1 MFTHLVTAAKGLFT
15 RQPEEQGTHSTG
27 TSTASNPK
35 MATGTRRANVAPEAA
50 TSGKRKAHSTS
61 AGKTEDQ
68 QTKRRRRSDP
78 KAGTDEGATKHTSGK
93 LSQVNGEK
101 ASAGKKIR
109 FDSEEPESF
118 EAQPEE
124 VMETP
129 AQDDE
134 DEDDSDDD
142 APETIDN
149 SAQLLKMKEQAKKQ
163 EAAKQLEE
171 QQKRDKRRKLDERR
185 KLQAQSNVKAKEAA
199 SDDMQSESTATVQGI
214 TTQDARRAAL
224 PALLPD
230 DILNA
235 EFAIRPPTP
244 PAEDQF
250 ALPKKSNKLRFLEK
264 HDKLPKDINM
274 GDVSIRVLD
283 APSSKKSSKPA
294 LPPKVS
300 KAGRNLRSSMLQKA
314 RNTAQGNGLR
324 KKTGGPS
331 AFVRR

>member
-1 MFTHLVTAAKGLFT
+1 MFAHLVTAAKGLFT
-15 RQPEEQGTHSTG
+15 RQSEEQESQPAG
-27 TSTASNPK
+27 TSATNSKMVTA
-35 MATGTRRANVAPEAA
+35 TRRGDVAPEIA
-50 TSGKRKAHSTS
+50 SGKRKAHS
-61 AGKTEDQ
+61 AGASKTEDQ

-78 KAGTDEGATKHTSGK
+78 KATGTDQDATKPTPA
-93 LSQVNGEK
+93 EK
-101 ASAGKKIR
+101 STVIGDKAPAGKKIR
-109 FDSEEPESF
+109 FGSEEPEPV
-118 EAQPEE
+118 ETQPEE
-124 VMETP
+124 ISETP
-129 AQDDE
+129 TQDD
-134 DEDDSDDD
+134 DGEDDSDDD

-171 QQKRDKRRKLDERR
+171 QLKREKRRKLDERR
-185 KLQAQSNVKAKEAA
+185 KLQAKSIVKPKEAPT
-199 SDDMQSESTATVQGI
+199 DDMLSESTATLQGT

-250 ALPKKSNKLRFLEK
+250 AIPKKSNKLRFL
-264 HDKLPKDINM
+264 DKQDKFPKDINM

-294 LPPKVS
+294 LAPKIS
-300 KAGRNLRSSMLQKA
+300 KAGRNLKGSMLQKT
-314 RNTAQGNGLR
+314 RTAAQNNGLR
-324 KKTGGPS
+324 QKAGGPS
-331 AFVRR
+331 GFIRR

>member
-15 RQPEEQGTHSTG
+15 RQPEEQESQPAG
-27 TSTASNPK
+27 TSATNPK
-35 MATGTRRANVAPEAA
+35 MVTATRRGDVAPESA
-50 TSGKRKAHSTS
+50 SGKRKAHSAS
-61 AGKTEDQ
+61 ASKTEDQ

-78 KAGTDEGATKHTSGK
+78 KATGIDQGAPKPTPA
-93 LSQVNGEK
+93 EK
-101 ASAGKKIR
+101 SSVIGDKAPAGKKIR
-109 FDSEEPESF
+109 FGSEEPEPV
-118 EAQPEE
+118 ETQPEE
-124 VMETP
+124 ISQTP
-129 AQDDE
+129 TQDD

-171 QQKRDKRRKLDERR
+171 QLKREKRRKLDERR
-185 KLQAQSNVKAKEAA
+185 KLQAKSIVKPKEAP
-199 SDDMQSESTATVQGI
+199 SDDMLSESTATLQGT

-250 ALPKKSNKLRFLEK
+250 AIPKKSNKLRFLDK
-264 HDKLPKDINM
+264 QDKLPKDINI

-294 LPPKVS
+294 LAPKIS
-300 KAGRNLRSSMLQKA
+300 KAGRNLKGSMLQKT
-314 RNTAQGNGLR
+314 RTVAQSNGLR
-324 KKTGGPS
+324 QKAGGPS
-331 AFVRR
+331 GFVRR

>member
-1 MFTHLVTAAKGLFT
+1 MFAHLVTAAKGLFT
-15 RQPEEQGTHSTG
+15 RQPEEQESQLAG
-27 TSTASNPK
+27 TSATNSKMVTA
-35 MATGTRRANVAPEAA
+35 TRRGDVAPEIA
-50 TSGKRKAHSTS
+50 SGKRKAHS
-61 AGKTEDQ
+61 AGASKTEDQ

-78 KAGTDEGATKHTSGK
+78 KATGTDQDATKSTPA
-93 LSQVNGEK
+93 EK
-101 ASAGKKIR
+101 SIVIGDKAPAGKKIR
-109 FDSEEPESF
+109 FGSEEPEPV

-124 VMETP
+124 ISETP
-129 AQDDE
+129 TQDD

-171 QQKRDKRRKLDERR
+171 QLKREKRRKLDERR
-185 KLQAQSNVKAKEAA
+185 KLQAKSIVKPKEAPT
-199 SDDMQSESTATVQGI
+199 DDMLSESTATIQGT

-250 ALPKKSNKLRFLEK
+250 AVPKKSNKLRFLDK
-264 HDKLPKDINM
+264 QDKLPKDINM

-294 LPPKVS
+294 LAPKIS
-300 KAGRNLRSSMLQKA
+300 KAGRNLKGSMLQKTRA
-314 RNTAQGNGLR
+314 AAQSNGLR
-324 KKTGGPS
+324 QKAGGPS
-331 AFVRR
+331 GFVRR